1 MPVRRI
7 DPAPEYARL
16 FEQVKH
22 QLNGDATARSESFAR
37 FQELGFPNQ
46 RAEAW
51 KYTSLKTLAENA
63 PAAPAPVAVELA
75 DLEPYLLTGDVKR
88 LVFVNGFLAADLS
101 DVDALP
107 AGLDVTSFDE
117 RVTHEGALLA
127 DVGAERSLTALN
139 AAMAHGGAVV
149 EVADGADIT
158 TTLQLVFVQAGDA
171 AVMSNPRNVVRVGA
185 GAKLTMAETH
195 VALTDAGVTNM
206 VNSFEVAEA
215 GELTVD
221 KLQFGRGTSVSIG
234 QTVMRVQQEGRL
246 AQTTV
251 TAGGGLVRNETFARL
266 EGPKAD
272 LDLNGAY
279 IPVRGEHVDTSI
291 RIEHRAPDCPS
302 NQFYKGILAPGGH
315 GVFAGKIFVDQV
327 AQRTNAYQQNDNL
340 MLARDA
346 EIDTKPELEIYA
358 DDVKC
363 SHGATVGELDDVGL
377 FYLRSRGI
385 DKETAKAI
393 LTFAFAGEVIERL
406 AHADSQHQARRA
418 ILARLAGG
426 DKLQELV

>member
-7 DPAPEYARL
+7 EPAADYARL
-16 FEQVKH
+16 FEQVRGR
-22 QLNGDATARSESFAR
+22 LAGDAALRSQSFAR

-51 KYTSLKTLAENA
+51 KYTSLKSLAENA
-63 PAAPAPVAVELA
+63 PAAPAPVAVGLA
-75 DLEPYLLTGDVKR
+75 ELEPYLVTGDVKR
-88 LVFVNGFLAADLS
+88 LVFVNGFLAAELS
-101 DVDALP
+101 EIDDLP
-107 AGLDVTSFDE
+107 AGLTVASFDE
-117 RVTHEGALLA
+117 RVSHEGALLA
-127 DVGAERSLTALN
+127 DATAERSLTALN
-139 AAMAHGGAVV
+139 AALAHGGAVV
-149 EVADGADIT
+149 EVADGTDVVP
-158 TTLQLVFVQAGDA
+158 TLQLVFVQAGDTA
-171 AVMSNPRNVVRVGA
+171 AMANPRNVVRVGA

-195 VALTDAGVTNM
+195 VALADAGVTNM

-221 KLQFGRGTSVSIG
+221 KLQFGRGRSVVIG
-234 QTVMRVQQEGRL
+234 QTVMRVAQEGRL
-246 AQTTV
+246 AQTTI

-279 IPVRGEHVDTSI
+279 MPVKGEHVDTSI

-315 GVFAGKIFVDQV
+315 GVFAGKIYVDRV

-393 LTFAFAGEVIERL
+393 LTFAFAGEVVERL
-406 AHADSQHQARRA
+406 ARADSQHQARRA
-418 ILARLAGG
+418 ILERLPGG
-426 DKLQELV
+426 EKLVELV

>member
-7 DPAPEYARL
+7 EPAADYTRL
-16 FEQVKH
+16 FDQVKGE
-22 QLNGDATARSESFAR
+22 LAGDAELRNQSFAR

-51 KYTSLKTLAENA
+51 KYTNLKALAETA
-63 PAAPAPVAVELA
+63 PAAPAPVAVTLT

-101 DVDALP
+101 DCEGLP
-107 AGLDVTSFDE
+107 AGLTVASFDE
-117 RVTHEGALLA
+117 RVSHEGALLA
-127 DVGAERSLTALN
+127 DAGAERSLTALN

-149 EVADGADIT
+149 EVADGTDVT

-171 AVMSNPRNVVRVGA
+171 AAMANPRNVVRVGA

-195 VALTDAGVTNM
+195 VALADTGVLNM
-206 VNSFEVAEA
+206 VNSFDVAEA
-215 GELTVD
+215 GELTID
-221 KLQFGRGTSVSIG
+221 KLQFGRGRSVSIG
-234 QTVMRVQQEGRL
+234 QSVMRVAQEGRL

-251 TAGGGLVRNETFARL
+251 TAGGALVRNETFARL

-279 IPVRGEHVDTSI
+279 IPVKGEHVDTSI

-302 NQFYKGILAPGGH
+302 NQFYKGILASGGH
-315 GVFAGKIFVDQV
+315 GVFAGKIFVDQA

-363 SHGATVGELDDVGL
+363 SHGATVGELDDVGM

-385 DKETAKAI
+385 DKETAQAI

-406 AHADSQHQARRA
+406 AHEDSQHQARRA

-426 DKLQELV
+426 EKLGELI